1 MSSVSQGKNEKMLAS
16 HESALTPTLK
26 WRKNQF
32 TCNNSNTTTTAT
44 NILTPRNDVSYATF
58 LSYPHQSD
66 LMTQSTTSPQYM
78 LPNDCIIKSINDNS
92 NDLKEINSIP
102 LSNIKM
108 VLTERKKSSYPDLF
122 MLKTNQNVT
131 TNHAIVKKSELC
143 TNEFPLEL
151 FVIAAVKEN
160 VSINNHYYSDRD
172 NSITLYYIT
181 SVHNEKILKQNVLN
195 KRD

>member
-32 TCNNSNTTTTAT
+32 TCNNSNTTTTVT

-78 LPNDCIIKSINDNS
+78 LPNDCIIKPLNDNS

-108 VLTERKKSSYPDLF
+108 VLTERKKSSITTSNTTTIKNSCSLF
-122 MLKTNQNVT
+122 TSSSSLSSKLNRTHDPPSV
-131 TNHAIVKKSELC
+131 
-143 TNEFPLEL
+143 
-151 FVIAAVKEN
+151 VISQIFNLSVFSSK
-160 VSINNHYYSDRD
+160 
-172 NSITLYYIT
+172 
-181 SVHNEKILKQNVLN
+181 SVHSSLSSNNN
-195 KRD
+195 

>member
-1 MSSVSQGKNEKMLAS
+1 MSSVSQGKNEKMLTS

-44 NILTPRNDVSYATF
+44 NILTPRNDISYAPF

-102 LSNIKM
+102 LSHIKNGI
-108 VLTERKKSSYPDLF
+108 D
-122 MLKTNQNVT
+122 
-131 TNHAIVKKSELC
+131 
-143 TNEFPLEL
+143 
-151 FVIAAVKEN
+151 
-160 VSINNHYYSDRD
+160 
-172 NSITLYYIT
+172 
-181 SVHNEKILKQNVLN
+181 
-195 KRD
+195 